1 MWLPTASHPSHYPL
15 HSSSRSASSS
25 ALRCSKSVARNST
38 PADSCSTTTSPSP
51 LETRRLPNVINKIQ
65 ILEADYIA
73 NTPVAIPTIDFT
85 NDMPASDSWFS
96 LDGRR
101 IGEKPTTKGLYI
113 HNGRKVLIK

>member
-1 MWLPTASHPSHYPL
+1 MAH
-15 HSSSRSASSS
+15 
-25 ALRCSKSVARNST
+25 
-38 PADSCSTTTSPSP
+38 
-51 LETRRLPNVINKIQ
+51 
-65 ILEADYIA
+65 
-73 NTPVAIPTIDFT
+73 TPVATPTIDFT